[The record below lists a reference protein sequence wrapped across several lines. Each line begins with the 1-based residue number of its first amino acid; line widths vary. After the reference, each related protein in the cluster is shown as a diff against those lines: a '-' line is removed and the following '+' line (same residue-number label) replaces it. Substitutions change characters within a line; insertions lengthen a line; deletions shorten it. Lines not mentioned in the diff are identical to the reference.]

1 MTIGLQE
8 FRRLTGD
15 ESAPPSVK
23 LLSVEKWG
31 AKATATPAANTTGI
45 TNAIKWL
52 RGGDDRALL
61 FPDARYKLAGAVAIG
76 ETAAD
81 VISGLR
87 FYGQSRGGTVLEQT
101 SDGAPIWQLN
111 GATIHSCLW
120 EHFTFT
126 HTNMQT
132 VAAASVFSHVGS
144 AGAAMHN
151 CTLRDIAA
159 SNFYHFTYAPN
170 AALWGNAFEDLY
182 LGDFKGSVNKIS
194 GAAGKPNNRLERI
207 YINAPS
213 ATLPLFDHQGVIAGY
228 NNIEVANAG
237 AGATMLADAGGGYHV
252 IGHWALD
259 AGYYAN
265 DATLFNV
272 TNGTLLAD
280 FVYTEQLKVAV
291 SKTLTLYACGGA
303 NSFIDVRYHAIKGL
317 DAANAGTVIAV
328 ANAGPRKAR
337 FREIIL
343 PWSASV
349 LLTDASTTAADFV
362 SVDSWSNPAN
372 AAFNGDASVTLSHD
386 SAAVQVFNTALTAAR
401 DVTLPDA
408 RALKGTQIFSGRPF
422 RVVRSNAGGAFAL
435 TVKDKQGA
443 TVATIPAST
452 AGTVDVVWQRGTGWI
467 VAPSA
472 GDTSALAPKN
482 SPAFTGTP
490 TTPDVAIADYSQKL
504 ISSKFFWDA
513 FIAQAATTNPL
524 ANGTAAPGT
533 SQAFARAD
541 HIHPTDTTLATKV
554 SASGMLTKSV
564 AGGVTVTLTAAE
576 SDNAIIKLTGAI
588 TANIAVTVPA
598 AAGKWKVWNATTGAF
613 SLTFKT
619 PSGTGI
625 VVAQGKT
632 RDLIGDGTN
641 VLDANTDFADMASS
655 TAPLANGTAAVGT
668 ALTFARADHVHP
680 GSAGGGTSTVKGA
693 ALNNFKKSNTT
704 TLQAILARGAASL
717 QRAARS
723 RIVVIG
729 DSYLAGNC
737 AGNTSDMTNGR
748 ANGIA
753 TQLGAM
759 LTARGIKAAAN
770 WTVGDALVAGG
781 AGATAAQI
789 NAYDPRV
796 TYTAGVT
803 SLGGDT
809 FHSLGGGMI
818 QLNVGNTMTFIP
830 GKDAAGADIKFDT
843 VEMIVAAS
851 TANGGT
857 FKVETFAVASG
868 GTALT
873 PAAANQNNNN
883 VNNSKK
889 ITLTGLNATSIRVV
903 ITCLTGSIFMQAL
916 GVRLSTAAQN
926 IEIINC
932 SASGQQLKV
941 LATAKGVAGANGDID
956 TWNNFVASDILMD
969 TSALNCTIIDGWF
982 NDNGVSTMAATQGYL
997 DTMIKHY
1004 KALGDVIFLGYGNLM
1019 PAAMDPTVFS
1029 TWQSAMYSTC
1039 LANDIPYVDP
1049 PAAMPSAA
1057 TMNTWG
1063 MYGDGGWH
1071 FTADGQAL
1079 IARMMLEGFE
1089 SVM

>member
-45 TNAIKWL
+45 ANAIKWL

-61 FPDARYKLAGAVAIG
+61 FPDARYKLAGGIVVG

-87 FYGQSRGGTVLEQT
+87 LYGQSRGGTVFEQT
-101 SDGAPIWQLN
+101 TDGAPIWQLN
-111 GATIHSCLW
+111 GATIHSCLF

-126 HTNMQT
+126 YTNMQS

-151 CTLRDIAA
+151 CTFRDIAA

-194 GAAGKPNNRLERI
+194 GAAGKPNNKLDRI

-213 ATLPLFDHQGVIAGY
+213 ATLPVFDHQGVTAQY
-228 NNIEVANAG
+228 DNIEVANAS

-259 AGYYAN
+259 AGYYAA
-265 DATLFNV
+265 DATLFDV

-280 FVYTEQLKVAV
+280 FIYTEQLKVA
-291 SKTLTLYACGGA
+291 STKTLKLYACGGA
-303 NSFIDVRYHAIKGL
+303 NSFIDVRYHAIKAL

-337 FREIIL
+337 FRDINL

-349 LLTDASTTAADFV
+349 LLADASTTAADFV
-362 SVDSWSNPAN
+362 TVDAWNDESNV
-372 AAFNGDASVTLSHD
+372 AFNGDVAVTLSHD
-386 SAAVQVFNTALTAAR
+386 SPMTQVFNTALTAAR
-401 DVTLPDA
+401 DCTLPDG
-408 RALKGTQIFSGRPF
+408 RNLKGTQIFSGRRF

-435 TVKDKQGA
+435 TLKDKQGA
-443 TVATIPAST
+443 TVASIPAST
-452 AGTVDVVWQRGTGWI
+452 AGQIEAVWQRGTGWI
-467 VAPSA
+467 VAPIA
-472 GDTSALAPKN
+472 ADTSALAPKD
-482 SPAFTGTP
+482 SPTFTGDP
-490 TTPDVAIADYSQKL
+490 KTTTAPAVGDNDTSIPNTSWVQSTVNGIAPD
-504 ISSKFFWDA
+504 
-513 FIAQAATTNPL
+513 
-524 ANGTAAPGT
+524 
-533 SQAFARAD
+533 
-541 HIHPTDTTLATKV
+541 
-554 SASGMLTKSV
+554 KSV
-564 AGGVTVTLTAAE
+564 AGTGTTALTAAE
-576 SDNAIIKLTGAI
+576 AGYATLKLTGLLTGAK
-588 TANIAVTVPA
+588 TVTVPA
-598 AAGKWKVWNATTGAF
+598 TAGKWAVWNATTGAF
-613 SLTFKT
+613 ALTLKT
-619 PSGTGI
+619 PSGTGVTI
-625 VVAQGKT
+625 TQGKT
-632 RDLIGDGTN
+632 RDVICDGTN
-641 VLDANTDFADMASS
+641 ILAADSDVVDIAA
-655 TAPLANGTAAVGT
+655 TATPLANGTAAVGT
-668 ALTFARADHVHP
+668 SSKFAREDHVHP
-680 GSAGGGTSTVKGA
+680 GSGGGAAATVKGA

-717 QRAARS
+717 QRGARS

-753 TQLGAM
+753 AVLGNM

-770 WTVGDALVAGG
+770 WTVGDAYVAGG
-781 AGATAAQI
+781 SGSTAAQI

-796 TYTAGVT
+796 TYSAGVT
-803 SLGGDT
+803 SLGGDS

-830 GKDAAGADIKFDT
+830 GKDASGADIKFDT

-857 FKVETFAVASG
+857 FSVATYAVASG

-903 ITCLTGSIFMQAL
+903 ITCLTGSIFVQGL

-941 LATAKGVAGANGDID
+941 LAAAKGVAGANGDMD

-969 TSALNCTIIDGWF
+969 ASALNCTIIDGWF
-982 NDNGVSTMAATQGYL
+982 NDNGVSTLAQTQGYL

-1019 PAAMDPTVFS
+1019 PAAMDPTTFA
-1029 TWQSAMYSTC
+1029 TWQSAMYATC

-1049 PAAMPSAA
+1049 PAAMPAAA
-1057 TMNTWG
+1057 TLNSWG